1 MKIKSILLIS
11 ASVLLSIT
19 LSNIKTS
26 YSQTVYDFG
35 FTRDF
40 LVEVQDS
47 NGINYKS
54 PWVGGM
60 NAMQFCSVDLN
71 QDGINDLFVFDKHGD
86 KYLTYIN
93 NGISDSID
101 YTYAPEYERKFPV
114 MNSWVKMADYNCD
127 GKNDIFTYYPGGI
140 SVYKNISNTI
150 DGLKF
155 KLITPMLLSLQG
167 LYSSNIQLT
176 GEDYPGIADIDN
188 DGDLDILVFFG
199 LGSYIQYHKN
209 LSVELYGTCDS
220 LKFEKVHN
228 CWGYIAESETTN
240 SLFLNQSCWKGKSFL
255 DAENKGST
263 PKHTGSTMLLLDI
276 DNDIDKDLILGDVDY
291 SNLILLTNGG
301 DLDTARITS
310 QDTLFPSNTVSV
322 DMVSFPCP
330 SYFDVNNDS
339 LKDIIVSPF
348 EGSYYAKAKGYNSQL
363 YYKNTGSNTVPVF
376 TYQYNDIFQRDMI
389 EVGIASMPVLYDY
402 NNDGLMDLF
411 VGNYGYID
419 TTYMNFG
426 DRISTFRAKIAQFK
440 NIGTQT
446 QPKFKLI
453 TRDFANV
460 SSQNLND
467 VRPTFGDL
475 DGDGDIDM
483 IIGEYNGILH
493 YYENSGG
500 VGNPW
505 NLSLSQ
511 QNYKGIDVGKY
522 SFPELI
528 DLDNDSLLDL
538 VIGEQFQQWIDSLSS
553 LVAKK
558 GNLNYYKNTGTA
570 TIPAFTLVTDSL
582 GRVDVTD
589 AYLNYDNGYTIPCF
603 YKDALGERK
612 LMVGSGSGYIY
623 YYEDIDSNLTGTFT
637 VDSTLSYT
645 TIKDDTTHYI
655 HYATIFETIDSNRLY
670 IKAGHRAA
678 PAISD
683 LNNDGYIDMIVGN
696 LSGGLTFYKGT
707 TPPPSNIGFE
717 DIAIP
722 ELKFKLFPNP
732 AMESV
737 TVQLS
742 EIPENT
748 NINIE
753 IFDIVGNLVVTKSIR
768 NLNQVSI
775 DVNGMANGIYICRVS
790 SLSNKKT
797 SYSSSTKKFIVNH

>member
-1 MKIKSILLIS
+1 
-11 ASVLLSIT
+11 
-19 LSNIKTS
+19 
-26 YSQTVYDFG
+26 
-35 FTRDF
+35 
-40 LVEVQDS
+40 
-47 NGINYKS
+47 
-54 PWVGGM
+54 
-60 NAMQFCSVDLN
+60 
-71 QDGINDLFVFDKHGD
+71 
-86 KYLTYIN
+86 
-93 NGISDSID
+93 
-101 YTYAPEYERKFPV
+101 
-114 MNSWVKMADYNCD
+114 
-127 GKNDIFTYYPGGI
+127 
-140 SVYKNISNTI
+140 
-150 DGLKF
+150 
-155 KLITPMLLSLQG
+155 
-167 LYSSNIQLT
+167 
-176 GEDYPGIADIDN
+176 
-188 DGDLDILVFFG
+188 
-199 LGSYIQYHKN
+199 
-209 LSVELYGTCDS
+209 
-220 LKFEKVHN
+220 
-228 CWGYIAESETTN
+228 
-240 SLFLNQSCWKGKSFL
+240 
-255 DAENKGST
+255 
-263 PKHTGSTMLLLDI
+263 
-276 DNDIDKDLILGDVDY
+276 
-291 SNLILLTNGG
+291 
-301 DLDTARITS
+301 
-310 QDTLFPSNTVSV
+310 
-322 DMVSFPCP
+322 
-330 SYFDVNNDS
+330 
-339 LKDIIVSPF
+339 
-348 EGSYYAKAKGYNSQL
+348 
-363 YYKNTGSNTVPVF
+363 
-376 TYQYNDIFQRDMI
+376 
-389 EVGIASMPVLYDY
+389 
-402 NNDGLMDLF
+402 
-411 VGNYGYID
+411 
-419 TTYMNFG
+419 
-426 DRISTFRAKIAQFK
+426 
-440 NIGTQT
+440 
-446 QPKFKLI
+446 
-453 TRDFANV
+453 
-460 SSQNLND
+460 
-467 VRPTFGDL
+467 
-475 DGDGDIDM
+475 
-483 IIGEYNGILH
+483 
-493 YYENSGG
+493 
-500 VGNPW
+500 
-505 NLSLSQ
+505 SLSQ
-511 QNYKGIDVGKY
+511 QNYMGIDVGKY